1 MNKTLFRNAWVI
13 VVAAVGLASCSES
26 NEATGEKEV
35 FVPTVHIVKG
45 KVEKGPMVRG
55 SQIDMRT
62 LDQYMVPTGNSY
74 TATIENNTG
83 DFNFGSLKVNTPYAK
98 LTADG
103 YFFNEV
109 DGKLSTGTIK
119 LDAIVDL
126 SDNSTVNV
134 NVLTHLKSKRI
145 NHLIANEGKTFK
157 EANEQAQ
164 RELLTQFGLQEYA
177 TKDASKF
184 SITSGDDA
192 AGALIAVSSLILSDR
207 SEAEIV
213 EYLSLLSNEFS
224 TTGTFSDTTKKK
236 LKSTRNYLN
245 GRLDKIAT
253 NIKERYKE
261 LGYEVGVKDLA
272 SFFDWD
278 NDGIAGN
285 ELDESSTVQLSQ
297 NQISVPAEGGNF
309 TVKIESEKPYF
320 LDPPSEIKGSDT
332 GLDQYPSTSVSPDQI
347 FKTDFYEEGAN
358 TNVPESEKVTSIEN
372 NVIKIHVGA
381 TLSHKPESW
390 SIKIYNARG
399 VIAAEIAITQSGNQ
413 NIKINTPKLGSDG
426 INIVSAVFLYMRDAV
441 KTERYLEGKYAQNP
455 HNPFSSNDNSIAS
468 CWSYYYKSISQLVEI
483 KKYDKNELDC
493 YQPFLNTYIA
503 LNYYMLSSHWGKLPF
518 YTEPLA
524 SVVDR
529 PAPMSEGDIL
539 AALSN
544 LLEEAIPYLEEKKN
558 DAFTDANSAFFVSKD
573 VARVLLAYVRCNQK
587 NFDSAL
593 PLLEK
598 VIGNGYYSLIQSAP
612 VNYKNDSECILGF
625 VVDGETRASNNLKEQ
640 CYPCLDYKDVILTAA
655 ECLYHTRNT
664 AKAKEYIQMVCKT
677 KSLSVDDSDILKA
690 IATLRYK
697 LQTPNYLTFIR
708 RNGLGQSYMG
718 LNANETYQLL
728 WPIPQ
733 SEIDMNPT
741 ITQNPGYW

>member
-1 MNKTLFRNAWVI
+1 MKKALFRNIWI
-13 VVAAVGLASCSES
+13 VVVAVVGLASCSES
-26 NEATGEKEV
+26 KEATGEKEV

-45 KVEKGPMVRG
+45 KVEKGPLVRG

-62 LDQYMVPTGNSY
+62 LDQNMVPTGNSY
-74 TATIENNTG
+74 TTTIENNTG

-164 RELLTQFGLQEYA
+164 RELLAQFGLQGYA

-224 TTGTFSDTTKKK
+224 TTGTFSDTTKGK

-297 NQISVPAEGGNF
+297 NQISVPAEGGDF

-332 GLDQYPSTSVSPDQI
+332 GLDQYPSESVSPEH
-347 FKTDFYEEGAN
+347 FFSNFYEEGAN
-358 TNVPESEKVTSIEN
+358 TSVPENEKVTSIEN
-372 NVIKIHVGA
+372 NVVKIHVGA
-381 TLSHKPESW
+381 TLSRKPESW

-441 KTERYLEGKYAQNP
+441 KTERYLEGKYAQNS

-503 LNYYMLSSHWGKLPF
+503 LNYYMLSSHWGNLPF
-518 YTEPLA
+518 YIEPLTGIYCHPKKE
-524 SVVDR
+524 D
-529 PAPMSEGDIL
+529 EIL
-539 AALSN
+539 AILSN
-544 LLEEAIPYLEEKKN
+544 LLEEAIPSLEEKKN
-558 DAFTDANSAFFVSKD
+558 DAFTDANSALFVSKD

-587 NFDSAL
+587 KFDSAL

-625 VVDGETRASNNLKEQ
+625 VVNDETRAGNNKNVQ

-655 ECLYHTRNT
+655 ECLYHTGNT

-718 LNANETYQLL
+718 LSAYETYQLL

-733 SEIDMNPT
+733 REVAFNPT
-741 ITQNPGYW
+741 MAQNPGY

>member
-1 MNKTLFRNAWVI
+1 MKKTLFRNAYVV
-13 VVAAVGLASCSES
+13 VVAALGFASCSES
-26 NEATGEKEV
+26 NEATGGGEV

-45 KVEKGPMVRG
+45 KVEKGPLVRG

-109 DGKLSTGTIK
+109 NGKLSTGTIK

-145 NHLIANEGKTFK
+145 NYLTANEGKTFK

-164 RELLTQFGLQEYA
+164 RELLTQFGLQGYA

-207 SEAEIV
+207 SEAKIV

-245 GRLDKIAT
+245 GRLDVIAT

-297 NQISVPAEGGNF
+297 NQISVPAEGGDF

-347 FKTDFYEEGAN
+347 FKTGLYEEGAN

-381 TLSHKPESW
+381 TLSRKPESW

-399 VIAAEIAITQSGNQ
+399 VIAAEIAITQKGDPNA
-413 NIKINTPKLGSDG
+413 KINTPKLGSDG
-426 INIVSAVFLYMRDAV
+426 ANEMNFVLESMRNFIE
-441 KTERYLEGKYAQNP
+441 KERYLEGKYAQNP
-455 HNPFSSNDNSIAS
+455 GQPFSPADNGISNCYGKAWKPINS
-468 CWSYYYKSISQLVEI
+468 LVYLKDI
-483 KKYDKNELDC
+483 DKNALGC

-503 LNYYMLSSHWGKLPF
+503 LNYYMLSSHWGKSPF
-518 YTEPLA
+518 FTEAL
-524 SVVDR
+524 DF
-529 PAPMSEGDIL
+529 GDFHIVSKEEDEIL
-539 AALSN
+539 AILSN
-544 LLEEAIPYLEEKKN
+544 ILEEAIPCLEEKKN
-558 DAFTDANSAFFVSKD
+558 DAFTDANSALFVSKD

-587 NFDSAL
+587 KFDSAL

-625 VVDGETRASNNLKEQ
+625 EMGTRAGNNENVQ

-655 ECLYHTRNT
+655 ECLYHTGNT

-708 RNGLGQSYMG
+708 RNDLGQSYMG
-718 LNANETYQLL
+718 LSAYETYQLL
-728 WPIPQ
+728 WPFPYNEVILN
-733 SEIDMNPT
+733 DNL
-741 ITQNPGYW
+741 TQNPGYR

>member
-1 MNKTLFRNAWVI
+1 MKKALFRNIWI
-13 VVAAVGLASCSES
+13 VVVAVVGLASCSES
-26 NEATGEKEV
+26 KEATGEKEV

-45 KVEKGPMVRG
+45 KVEKGPLVRG

-62 LDQYMVPTGNSY
+62 LDQNMVPTGNSY
-74 TATIENNTG
+74 TTTIENNTG

-164 RELLTQFGLQEYA
+164 RELLAQFGLQGYA

-224 TTGTFSDTTKKK
+224 TTGTFSDTTKGK

-297 NQISVPAEGGNF
+297 NQISVPAEGGDF

-332 GLDQYPSTSVSPDQI
+332 GLDQYPSESVSPEH
-347 FKTDFYEEGAN
+347 FFSNFYEEGAN
-358 TNVPESEKVTSIEN
+358 TSVPESEKVTSIEN
-372 NVIKIHVGA
+372 NVVKIHVGA
-381 TLSHKPESW
+381 TLSRKPESW

-441 KTERYLEGKYAQNP
+441 KTERYLEGKYAQNS

-503 LNYYMLSSHWGKLPF
+503 LNYYMLSSHWGNLPF
-518 YTEPLA
+518 YIEPLTGIYCHPKKE
-524 SVVDR
+524 D
-529 PAPMSEGDIL
+529 EIL
-539 AALSN
+539 AILSN
-544 LLEEAIPYLEEKKN
+544 LLEEAIPSLEEKKN
-558 DAFTDANSAFFVSKD
+558 DAFTDANSALFVSKD

-587 NFDSAL
+587 KFDSAL

-625 VVDGETRASNNLKEQ
+625 VVNDETRAGNNKNVQ

-655 ECLYHTRNT
+655 ECLYHTGNT

-718 LNANETYQLL
+718 LDANKTYQLL
-728 WPIPQ
+728 WPFPQ
-733 SEIDMNPT
+733 REVDFNYNL
-741 ITQNPGYW
+741 TQNPGYR

>member
-1 MNKTLFRNAWVI
+1 MKKTLFRNAWV
-13 VVAAVGLASCSES
+13 VVLAALGFASCSES

-45 KVEKGPMVRG
+45 KVEKGPLVRG
-55 SQIDMRT
+55 SQIDMQT

-164 RELLTQFGLQEYA
+164 RELLAQFGLQGYA

-224 TTGTFSDTTKKK
+224 TTGTFSDTTKGK

-245 GRLDKIAT
+245 GKLDVIAT

-261 LGYEVGVKDLA
+261 LGYEVDVKDLA

-297 NQISVPAEGGNF
+297 NQISVPAEGGDF

-332 GLDQYPSTSVSPDQI
+332 GLDQYPSTSVSPDHI

-381 TLSHKPESW
+381 TLSRKPESW

-518 YTEPLA
+518 FTEQLA

-529 PAPMSEGDIL
+529 PVPMSESDIL
-539 AALSN
+539 AILSN
-544 LLEEAIPYLEEKKN
+544 LLEEAMPSLEEKKN

-573 VARVLLAYVRCNQK
+573 VTRVLLAYVRCNQK
-587 NFDSAL
+587 KFDSAL

-598 VIGNGYYSLIQSAP
+598 VIDNGYYSLIQSAP
-612 VNYKNDSECILGF
+612 MNYKNDSECILGF
-625 VVDGETRASNNLKEQ
+625 EIGTRAGSNENEQ

-655 ECLYHTRNT
+655 ECLYHTGNT
-664 AKAKEYIQMVCKT
+664 TKAKEYIQMVCKA

-733 SEIDMNPT
+733 WEMDMNPT
-741 ITQNPGYW
+741 ITQNPGY

>member
-1 MNKTLFRNAWVI
+1 MKKALFRNIWVV
-13 VVAAVGLASCSES
+13 VVAVVGLASCSES
-26 NEATGEKEV
+26 NEATGGGEV

-45 KVEKGPMVRG
+45 KVEKGPLVRG

-74 TATIENNTG
+74 TTTIENNTG

-164 RELLTQFGLQEYA
+164 RELLAQFGLQGYA

-224 TTGTFSDTTKKK
+224 TTGTFSDTTKEK

-297 NQISVPAEGGNF
+297 NQISVPAEGGDF

-320 LDPPSEIKGSDT
+320 LNPPSEIKGSDT
-332 GLDQYPSTSVSPDQI
+332 GLDQYPSESVSPEH
-347 FKTDFYEEGAN
+347 FFSNFYEEGAN
-358 TNVPESEKVTSIEN
+358 TSVPESEKVTSIEN
-372 NVIKIHVGA
+372 NVVKIHVGA
-381 TLSHKPESW
+381 TLSRKPESW

-399 VIAAEIAITQSGNQ
+399 VIAAEIAMIQSGNQ
-413 NIKINTPKLGSDG
+413 NIKINTPKLGSAG
-426 INIVSAVFLYMRDAV
+426 IHAVSNFLLYMRDAI

-455 HNPFSSNDNSIAS
+455 HNPFSSNDNSIAN

-503 LNYYMLSSHWGKLPF
+503 LNYYMLSSHWGNLPF
-518 YTEPLA
+518 YIEPLTGIYCHPKKE
-524 SVVDR
+524 D
-529 PAPMSEGDIL
+529 EIL
-539 AALSN
+539 AILSN
-544 LLEEAIPYLEEKKN
+544 LLEEAIPSLEEKKN
-558 DAFTDANSAFFVSKD
+558 DAFTDANSALFVSKD

-587 NFDSAL
+587 KFDSAL
-593 PLLEK
+593 PLLEE
-598 VIGNGYYSLIQSAP
+598 VIGNGYYSLIQSGH
-612 VNYKNDSECILGF
+612 VHYQKDSECILGF
-625 VVDGETRASNNLKEQ
+625 EIGTRAGNNENEQ

-655 ECLYHTRNT
+655 ECLYHTGNT
-664 AKAKEYIQMVCKT
+664 AKAKEYIQMVCKV

-718 LNANETYQLL
+718 LSAYETYQLL

-733 SEIDMNPT
+733 WEMDMNPA
-741 ITQNPGYW
+741 ITQNPGY

>member
-1 MNKTLFRNAWVI
+1 MKKALFRNIWVV
-13 VVAAVGLASCSES
+13 VVAVVGLASCSES
-26 NEATGEKEV
+26 NEATGGGEV

-45 KVEKGPMVRG
+45 KVEKGPLVRG

-74 TATIENNTG
+74 TTTIENNTG

-164 RELLTQFGLQEYA
+164 RELLAQFGLQGYA

-224 TTGTFSDTTKKK
+224 TTGTFSDTTKEK

-245 GRLDKIAT
+245 GRFDVIAT

-261 LGYEVGVKDLA
+261 LGYEVDVKDLA

-297 NQISVPAEGGNF
+297 NQISVPAEGGDF

-320 LDPPSEIKGSDT
+320 LNPPSEIKGSDT

-358 TNVPESEKVTSIEN
+358 TSVPESEKVTSIEN
-372 NVIKIHVGA
+372 NVVKIHVGA
-381 TLSHKPESW
+381 TLSRKPESW

-399 VIAAEIAITQSGNQ
+399 VIAAEIAMTQSGNQ
-413 NIKINTPKLGSDG
+413 NIKINTPKLGSAG
-426 INIVSAVFLYMRDAV
+426 IHAVSNFLLYMRDAI

-455 HNPFSSNDNSIAS
+455 HSPFSSNDNSIAN

-518 YTEPLA
+518 YTEPLT
-524 SVVDR
+524 DR
-529 PAPMSEGDIL
+529 NCPPNGESDIL

-544 LLEEAIPYLEEKKN
+544 LLEEAKPSLDEKKN
-558 DAFTDANSAFFVSKD
+558 DAFTDANSALFVSKD

-587 NFDSAL
+587 KFDSAL

-598 VIGNGYYSLIQSAP
+598 VIDNGYYSLIQSAP

-625 VVDGETRASNNLKEQ
+625 VVNDETRAGNNENVQ

-655 ECLYHTRNT
+655 ECLYHTGNT

-690 IATLRYK
+690 IATVRYK
-697 LQTPNYLTFIR
+697 LQTPNYLIFIR
-708 RNGLGQSYMG
+708 RNDLGQSYMG
-718 LNANETYQLL
+718 LDANKTYQLL
-728 WPIPQ
+728 WPFPQ
-733 SEIDMNPT
+733 REVDFNYNL
-741 ITQNPGYW
+741 TQNPGYR

>member
-1 MNKTLFRNAWVI
+1 MKKALFRNIWVV
-13 VVAAVGLASCSES
+13 VVAVVGLASCSES
-26 NEATGEKEV
+26 NEATGGGEV

-45 KVEKGPMVRG
+45 KVEKGPLVRG

-74 TATIENNTG
+74 TTTIENNTG

-164 RELLTQFGLQEYA
+164 RELLAQFGLQGYA

-224 TTGTFSDTTKKK
+224 TTGTFSDTTKEK

-297 NQISVPAEGGNF
+297 NQISVPAEGGDF

-332 GLDQYPSTSVSPDQI
+332 GLDQYPSESVSPEH
-347 FKTDFYEEGAN
+347 FFSNFYEEGAN
-358 TNVPESEKVTSIEN
+358 TSVPESEKVTSIEN
-372 NVIKIHVGA
+372 NVVKIHVGA
-381 TLSHKPESW
+381 TLSRKPESW

-399 VIAAEIAITQSGNQ
+399 VIAAEIAMTQSGNQ

-441 KTERYLEGKYAQNP
+441 KTERYLEGKYAQNS

-503 LNYYMLSSHWGKLPF
+503 LNYYMLSSHWGNLPF
-518 YTEPLA
+518 YIEPLTGIYCHPKKE
-524 SVVDR
+524 D
-529 PAPMSEGDIL
+529 EIL
-539 AALSN
+539 AILSN
-544 LLEEAIPYLEEKKN
+544 LLEEAIPSLEEKKN
-558 DAFTDANSAFFVSKD
+558 DAFTDANSALFVSKD

-587 NFDSAL
+587 KFDSAL

-625 VVDGETRASNNLKEQ
+625 EIGTRAGNNENEQ

-655 ECLYHTRNT
+655 ECLYHTGNT
-664 AKAKEYIQMVCKT
+664 AKAKEYIQMVCKV

-718 LNANETYQLL
+718 LDANKTYQLL
-728 WPIPQ
+728 WPFPQ
-733 SEIDMNPT
+733 REVDFNYNL
-741 ITQNPGYW
+741 TQNPGYR

>member
-1 MNKTLFRNAWVI
+1 MKKALFRNIWVV
-13 VVAAVGLASCSES
+13 VVAVVGLASCSES
-26 NEATGEKEV
+26 NEATGGGEV

-45 KVEKGPMVRG
+45 KVEKGPLVRG

-74 TATIENNTG
+74 TTTIENNTG

-145 NHLIANEGKTFK
+145 NHLIANESKTFK

-164 RELLTQFGLQEYA
+164 RELLAQFGLQGYA

-224 TTGTFSDTTKKK
+224 TTGTFSDTTKGK

-297 NQISVPAEGGNF
+297 NQISVPAEGGDF

-320 LDPPSEIKGSDT
+320 LNPPSEIKGSDT
-332 GLDQYPSTSVSPDQI
+332 GLDQYPSESVSPEH
-347 FKTDFYEEGAN
+347 FFSNFYEEGAN
-358 TNVPESEKVTSIEN
+358 TSVPESEKVTSIEN
-372 NVIKIHVGA
+372 NVVKIHVGA
-381 TLSHKPESW
+381 TLSRKPESW

-441 KTERYLEGKYAQNP
+441 KTERYLEGKYAQNS

-468 CWSYYYKSISQLVEI
+468 CWNYYYKSISQLVEI

-503 LNYYMLSSHWGKLPF
+503 LNYYMLSSHWGNLPF
-518 YTEPLA
+518 YIEPLTGIYCHPKKE
-524 SVVDR
+524 D
-529 PAPMSEGDIL
+529 EIL
-539 AALSN
+539 AILSN
-544 LLEEAIPYLEEKKN
+544 LLEEAIPSLEEKKN
-558 DAFTDANSAFFVSKD
+558 DAFTDANSALFVSKD

-587 NFDSAL
+587 KFDSAL

-598 VIGNGYYSLIQSAP
+598 VIDNGYYSLIQSAP

-625 VVDGETRASNNLKEQ
+625 VVNDETRAGNNKNVQ

-655 ECLYHTRNT
+655 ECLYHTGNT

-718 LNANETYQLL
+718 LSAYETYQLL

-733 SEIDMNPT
+733 WEMDMNPA
-741 ITQNPGYW
+741 ITQNPGY

>member
-1 MNKTLFRNAWVI
+1 MKKALFRNILVA

-26 NEATGEKEV
+26 NEATGEKEI

-45 KVEKGPMVRG
+45 KVEKGPLVRG

-62 LDQYMVPTGNSY
+62 LDQ
-74 TATIENNTG
+74 NTG

-109 DGKLSTGTIK
+109 DGKLSTSTIK

-164 RELLTQFGLQEYA
+164 RELLAQFGLQGYA

-224 TTGTFSDTTKKK
+224 TIGTFSDTTKKK

-297 NQISVPAEGGNF
+297 NQISVPAEGGDF

-320 LDPPSEIKGSDT
+320 LDPPSEITGSDT
-332 GLDQYPSTSVSPDQI
+332 GLDQYPSESVSPEH
-347 FKTDFYEEGAN
+347 FFSNLYEEGAN

-381 TLSHKPESW
+381 TLSRKPESW

-399 VIAAEIAITQSGNQ
+399 VIAAEIAMTQSGNQ
-413 NIKINTPKLGSDG
+413 NIKINTPKLGSAG
-426 INIVSAVFLYMRDAV
+426 IQAVSNFLLYMRDAI
-441 KTERYLEGKYAQNP
+441 KTERYLEGKYVQNP
-455 HNPFSSNDNSIAS
+455 HKPFSSNDNSIAN
-468 CWSYYYKSISQLVEI
+468 CWNYYYKSISQLVEI

-587 NFDSAL
+587 KFDSAL

-612 VNYKNDSECILGF
+612 VNYKKDSECILGF
-625 VVDGETRASNNLKEQ
+625 EMGTRAGSNENEQ

-655 ECLYHTRNT
+655 ECLYHTGNT
-664 AKAKEYIQMVCKT
+664 TKAKEYIQMVCKT

-718 LNANETYQLL
+718 LGANETYQLL

-733 SEIDMNPT
+733 WEMDMNPT

>member
-1 MNKTLFRNAWVI
+1 MKKALFRNIWVA
-13 VVAAVGLASCSES
+13 VVAAVGFASCSES

-45 KVEKGPMVRG
+45 KVEKGPLVRG

-126 SDNSTVNV
+126 SNNSTVNV

-164 RELLTQFGLQEYA
+164 RELLAQFGLQGYA

-245 GRLDKIAT
+245 GRLNKIAT

-297 NQISVPAEGGNF
+297 NQISVPAEGGDF

-320 LDPPSEIKGSDT
+320 LDPPSEITGSDT

-347 FKTDFYEEGAN
+347 FKTGLYEEGAN
-358 TNVPESEKVTSIEN
+358 TNVPESEKATSIEN

-381 TLSHKPESW
+381 TLSRKPESW

-399 VIAAEIAITQSGNQ
+399 VIAAEIAMTQSGNQ

-426 INIVSAVFLYMRDAV
+426 IKVVNGILGYMRDAV

-455 HNPFSSNDNSIAS
+455 HKPFSSNDNSIAN
-468 CWSYYYKSISQLVEI
+468 CWNYYYKSISQLVEI

-493 YQPFLNTYIA
+493 YQPFLNT
-503 LNYYMLSSHWGKLPF
+503 
-518 YTEPLA
+518 
-524 SVVDR
+524 
-529 PAPMSEGDIL
+529 
-539 AALSN
+539 
-544 LLEEAIPYLEEKKN
+544 
-558 DAFTDANSAFFVSKD
+558 
-573 VARVLLAYVRCNQK
+573 
-587 NFDSAL
+587 
-593 PLLEK
+593 
-598 VIGNGYYSLIQSAP
+598 
-612 VNYKNDSECILGF
+612 
-625 VVDGETRASNNLKEQ
+625 
-640 CYPCLDYKDVILTAA
+640 
-655 ECLYHTRNT
+655 
-664 AKAKEYIQMVCKT
+664 
-677 KSLSVDDSDILKA
+677 
-690 IATLRYK
+690 
-697 LQTPNYLTFIR
+697 
-708 RNGLGQSYMG
+708 
-718 LNANETYQLL
+718 
-728 WPIPQ
+728 
-733 SEIDMNPT
+733 
-741 ITQNPGYW
+741 

>member
-1 MNKTLFRNAWVI
+1 MKKALFRNIWVA

-35 FVPTVHIVKG
+35 FIPTVHIVKG
-45 KVEKGPMVRG
+45 KVEKGPLVRG

-157 EANEQAQ
+157 EADEQAQ
-164 RELLTQFGLQEYA
+164 RELLAQFGLQGYA

-224 TTGTFSDTTKKK
+224 TTGTFSDTTKGK

-245 GRLDKIAT
+245 GKLDVIAT

-261 LGYEVGVKDLA
+261 LGYEVDVKDLA

-297 NQISVPAEGGNF
+297 NQISVPAEGGDF

-332 GLDQYPSTSVSPDQI
+332 GLDQYPSTSVSPDHI

-381 TLSHKPESW
+381 TLSRKPESW

-518 YTEPLA
+518 FTEQLA

-529 PAPMSEGDIL
+529 PVPMSESDIL
-539 AALSN
+539 AILSN
-544 LLEEAIPYLEEKKN
+544 LLEEAMPSLEEKKN

-587 NFDSAL
+587 KFDSAL

-612 VNYKNDSECILGF
+612 VNYKKDSECILGF
-625 VVDGETRASNNLKEQ
+625 EMGTRAGSNENEQ

-655 ECLYHTRNT
+655 ECLYHTGNT
-664 AKAKEYIQMVCKT
+664 TKAKEYIQMVCKT

-733 SEIDMNPT
+733 WEMDMNPT
-741 ITQNPGYW
+741 ITQNPGY

>member
-1 MNKTLFRNAWVI
+1 MKKALFRNIWVA

-164 RELLTQFGLQEYA
+164 RELLAQFGLQGYA

-184 SITSGDDA
+184 SIISGDDA

-297 NQISVPAEGGNF
+297 NQISVPADGGNF
-309 TVKIESEKPYF
+309 TAKIESEKPYF
-320 LDPPSEIKGSDT
+320 LDPPSEITGSDT

-347 FKTDFYEEGAN
+347 FKTGLYEEGAN

-381 TLSHKPESW
+381 TLSRKPESW

-399 VIAAEIAITQSGNQ
+399 VIAAEIAMTQSGNQ

-426 INIVSAVFLYMRDAV
+426 IKIVNGVFQYMRDAII
-441 KTERYLEGKYAQNP
+441 KERYLEGKYAQNP
-455 HNPFSSNDNSIAS
+455 HKPFSSNDNSIAN
-468 CWSYYYKSISQLVEI
+468 CWNYYYKSISQLVEI

-529 PAPMSEGDIL
+529 PVPMSESDIL
-539 AALSN
+539 AILSN
-544 LLEEAIPYLEEKKN
+544 LLEEAIPCLEGKKN

-587 NFDSAL
+587 KFDSAL

-612 VNYKNDSECILGF
+612 VNYKKDSECILGF
-625 VVDGETRASNNLKEQ
+625 EMGTRAGSNENEQ

-655 ECLYHTRNT
+655 ECLYHTGNT
-664 AKAKEYIQMVCKT
+664 TKAKEYIQMVCKT
-677 KSLSVDDSDILKA
+677 KSLSVDESDILKA

-733 SEIDMNPT
+733 WEMDMNPT

>member
-1 MNKTLFRNAWVI
+1 MKKALFRNIWVV
-13 VVAAVGLASCSES
+13 VVAVVGLASCSES
-26 NEATGEKEV
+26 NEATGGGEV

-45 KVEKGPMVRG
+45 KVEKGPLVRG

-74 TATIENNTG
+74 TTTIENNTG

-164 RELLTQFGLQEYA
+164 RELLAQFGLQGYA

-224 TTGTFSDTTKKK
+224 TTGTFSDTTKEK

-245 GRLDKIAT
+245 GRLDVIAT

-297 NQISVPAEGGNF
+297 NQISVPAEGGDF

-320 LDPPSEIKGSDT
+320 LNPPSEIKGSDT
-332 GLDQYPSTSVSPDQI
+332 GLDQYPSESVSPEH
-347 FKTDFYEEGAN
+347 FFSNFYEEGAN
-358 TNVPESEKVTSIEN
+358 TSVPESEKVTSIEN
-372 NVIKIHVGA
+372 NVVKIHVGA
-381 TLSHKPESW
+381 TLSRKPESW

-399 VIAAEIAITQSGNQ
+399 VIAAEIAMIQSGNQ
-413 NIKINTPKLGSDG
+413 NIKINTPKLGSAG
-426 INIVSAVFLYMRDAV
+426 IHTVSNFLLYMRDAI

-455 HNPFSSNDNSIAS
+455 HNPFSSNDNSIAN

-503 LNYYMLSSHWGKLPF
+503 LNYYMLSSHWGNLPF
-518 YTEPLA
+518 YIEPLTGIYCHPKKE
-524 SVVDR
+524 D
-529 PAPMSEGDIL
+529 EIL
-539 AALSN
+539 AILSN
-544 LLEEAIPYLEEKKN
+544 LLEEAIPSLEEKKN
-558 DAFTDANSAFFVSKD
+558 DAFTDANSALFVSKD

-587 NFDSAL
+587 KFDSAL
-593 PLLEK
+593 PLLEE
-598 VIGNGYYSLIQSAP
+598 VIGNGYYSLIQSGH
-612 VNYKNDSECILGF
+612 VHYQKDSECILGF
-625 VVDGETRASNNLKEQ
+625 EIGTRAGNNENEQ

-655 ECLYHTRNT
+655 ECLYHTGNT
-664 AKAKEYIQMVCKT
+664 AKAKEYIQMVCKV

-718 LNANETYQLL
+718 LSAYETYQLL

-733 SEIDMNPT
+733 WEMDMNPA
-741 ITQNPGYW
+741 ITQNPGY

>member
-1 MNKTLFRNAWVI
+1 MKKALFRNIWVV
-13 VVAAVGLASCSES
+13 VVAVVGLASCSES
-26 NEATGEKEV
+26 NEATGGGEV

-45 KVEKGPMVRG
+45 KVEKGPLVRG

-74 TATIENNTG
+74 TTTIENNTG

-145 NHLIANEGKTFK
+145 NYLIANEGKTFK

-164 RELLTQFGLQEYA
+164 RELLAQFGLQGYA

-224 TTGTFSDTTKKK
+224 TTGTFSDTTKEK

-245 GRLDKIAT
+245 GRLDVIAT

-261 LGYEVGVKDLA
+261 LGYEVDVKDLA

-297 NQISVPAEGGNF
+297 NQISVPAEGGDF

-332 GLDQYPSTSVSPDQI
+332 GLDQYPSESVSPEH
-347 FKTDFYEEGAN
+347 FFSNFYEEGAN
-358 TNVPESEKVTSIEN
+358 TSVPESEKVTSIEN
-372 NVIKIHVGA
+372 NVVKIHVGA
-381 TLSHKPESW
+381 TLSRKPESW

-399 VIAAEIAITQSGNQ
+399 VIAAEIAITQKGKT
-413 NIKINTPKLGSDG
+413 IIITNTPKLGSAG
-426 INIVSAVFLYMRDAV
+426 IHAVSNFLLYMRDAI

-455 HNPFSSNDNSIAS
+455 HNPFSSNDNSIAN

-518 YTEPLA
+518 YTEPLT
-524 SVVDR
+524 DR
-529 PAPMSEGDIL
+529 NCPPNGESDIL

-544 LLEEAIPYLEEKKN
+544 LLEEAIPSLDEKKN
-558 DAFTDANSAFFVSKD
+558 DAFTDANSALFVSKD

-587 NFDSAL
+587 KFDSAL

-625 VVDGETRASNNLKEQ
+625 EMGTRAGSNENEQ

-655 ECLYHTRNT
+655 ECLYHTGNT
-664 AKAKEYIQMVCKT
+664 TKAKEYIQMVCKA

-697 LQTPNYLTFIR
+697 LQTLNYLTFIR

-718 LNANETYQLL
+718 LNDNETYQLL
-728 WPIPQ
+728 WPFPQ
-733 SEIDMNPT
+733 REVDFNYNL
-741 ITQNPGYW
+741 TQNPGYR

>member
-1 MNKTLFRNAWVI
+1 MKKALFRNIWVAL
-13 VVAAVGLASCSES
+13 VAAVGLASCIES

-45 KVEKGPMVRG
+45 KVEKGPLVSG

-109 DGKLSTGTIK
+109 NGKLSTGTIK

-164 RELLTQFGLQEYA
+164 RELLAQFGLQGYA

-224 TTGTFSDTTKKK
+224 TTGTFSDTTKGK

-245 GRLDKIAT
+245 GKLDVIAT

-261 LGYEVGVKDLA
+261 LGYEVDVKDLA

-297 NQISVPAEGGNF
+297 NQISVPAEGGDF

-332 GLDQYPSTSVSPDQI
+332 GLDQYPSTSVSPDHI

-381 TLSHKPESW
+381 TLSRKPESW

-518 YTEPLA
+518 FTEQLA

-529 PAPMSEGDIL
+529 PVPMSESDIL
-539 AALSN
+539 AILSN
-544 LLEEAIPYLEEKKN
+544 LLEEAMPSLEEKKN

-587 NFDSAL
+587 KFDSAL

-612 VNYKNDSECILGF
+612 VNYKKDSECILGF
-625 VVDGETRASNNLKEQ
+625 EMGTRAGSNENEQ
-640 CYPCLDYKDVILTAA
+640 CYPYLDYKDVILTAA
-655 ECLYHTRNT
+655 ECLYHTGNT
-664 AKAKEYIQMVCKT
+664 TKAKEYIQMVCKT

-690 IATLRYK
+690 IATLRFK

-708 RNGLGQSYMG
+708 RNSLGQSYMG
-718 LNANETYQLL
+718 LSAYETYQLL

-733 SEIDMNPT
+733 SEIAFNPT
-741 ITQNPGYW
+741 MAQNPGYR

>member
-1 MNKTLFRNAWVI
+1 M
-13 VVAAVGLASCSES
+13 
-26 NEATGEKEV
+26 
-35 FVPTVHIVKG
+35 
-45 KVEKGPMVRG
+45 
-55 SQIDMRT
+55 
-62 LDQYMVPTGNSY
+62 
-74 TATIENNTG
+74 
-83 DFNFGSLKVNTPYAK
+83 
-98 LTADG
+98 
-103 YFFNEV
+103 
-109 DGKLSTGTIK
+109 
-119 LDAIVDL
+119 
-126 SDNSTVNV
+126 
-134 NVLTHLKSKRI
+134 
-145 NHLIANEGKTFK
+145 
-157 EANEQAQ
+157 
-164 RELLTQFGLQEYA
+164 
-177 TKDASKF
+177 
-184 SITSGDDA
+184 
-192 AGALIAVSSLILSDR
+192 
-207 SEAEIV
+207 

-224 TTGTFSDTTKKK
+224 TTGTFSDTTKGK

-245 GRLDKIAT
+245 GRLDVIAT

-261 LGYEVGVKDLA
+261 LGYEVDVKDLA

-297 NQISVPAEGGNF
+297 NQISVPAEGGDF

-332 GLDQYPSTSVSPDQI
+332 GLDQYPSESVSPEH
-347 FKTDFYEEGAN
+347 FFSNFYEEGAN
-358 TNVPESEKVTSIEN
+358 TSVPESEKVTSIEN
-372 NVIKIHVGA
+372 NVVKIHVGA
-381 TLSHKPESW
+381 TLSRKPESW

-399 VIAAEIAITQSGNQ
+399 VIAAEIAMTQSGNQ

-455 HNPFSSNDNSIAS
+455 HNPFSSNDNSIAN

-518 YTEPLA
+518 YTEPLT
-524 SVVDR
+524 DR
-529 PAPMSEGDIL
+529 NCPPNGESDIL

-544 LLEEAIPYLEEKKN
+544 LLEEAIPSLDEKKN
-558 DAFTDANSAFFVSKD
+558 DAFTDANSALFVSKD

-587 NFDSAL
+587 KFDSAL

-612 VNYKNDSECILGF
+612 VHYQKDSECILGF
-625 VVDGETRASNNLKEQ
+625 VVNDETRAGNNENEQ
-640 CYPCLDYKDVILTAA
+640 CYPCLDYKDVILAAA
-655 ECLYHTRNT
+655 ECLYHTGNT
-664 AKAKEYIQMVCKT
+664 SKAKEYIQMVCKA

-718 LNANETYQLL
+718 LSAYETYQLL

-733 SEIDMNPT
+733 WEMDMNPA
-741 ITQNPGYW
+741 ITQNPGY

>member
-1 MNKTLFRNAWVI
+1 MKKALFRNIWI
-13 VVAAVGLASCSES
+13 VVVAVVGLASCSES
-26 NEATGEKEV
+26 KEATGEKEV

-45 KVEKGPMVRG
+45 KVEKGPLVRG

-62 LDQYMVPTGNSY
+62 LDQNMVPTGNSY
-74 TATIENNTG
+74 TTTIENNTG

-145 NHLIANEGKTFK
+145 NYLIANEGKTFK

-164 RELLTQFGLQEYA
+164 RELLAQFGLQGYA

-224 TTGTFSDTTKKK
+224 TTGTFSDTTKEK

-297 NQISVPAEGGNF
+297 NQISVPAEGGDF

-332 GLDQYPSTSVSPDQI
+332 GLDQYPSESVSPEH
-347 FKTDFYEEGAN
+347 FFSNFYEEGAN
-358 TNVPESEKVTSIEN
+358 TSVPESEKVTSIEN

-381 TLSHKPESW
+381 TLSRKPESW

-441 KTERYLEGKYAQNP
+441 KTERYLEGKYAQNS

-503 LNYYMLSSHWGKLPF
+503 LNYYMLSSHWGNLPF
-518 YTEPLA
+518 YIEPLTGIYCHPKKE
-524 SVVDR
+524 D
-529 PAPMSEGDIL
+529 EIL
-539 AALSN
+539 AILSN
-544 LLEEAIPYLEEKKN
+544 LLEEAIPSLEEKKN
-558 DAFTDANSAFFVSKD
+558 DAFTDANSALFVSKD

-587 NFDSAL
+587 KFDSAL

-625 VVDGETRASNNLKEQ
+625 VVNDETRAGNNKNVQ

-655 ECLYHTRNT
+655 ECLYHTGNT

-718 LNANETYQLL
+718 LSAYETYQLL

-733 SEIDMNPT
+733 REVAFNPT
-741 ITQNPGYW
+741 MAQNPGY

>member
-1 MNKTLFRNAWVI
+1 MKEALFRNIWVA
-13 VVAAVGLASCSES
+13 VVAVVGLASCSES
-26 NEATGEKEV
+26 KEATGEKEV

-45 KVEKGPMVRG
+45 KVEKGPLVRG

-164 RELLTQFGLQEYA
+164 RELLTQFGLQGYA

-224 TTGTFSDTTKKK
+224 TTGTFSDTTKEK

-245 GRLDKIAT
+245 GRLDVIAT

-261 LGYEVGVKDLA
+261 LGYEVDVKDLA

-297 NQISVPAEGGNF
+297 NQISVPAEGGDF

-332 GLDQYPSTSVSPDQI
+332 GLDQYPSESVSPEH
-347 FKTDFYEEGAN
+347 FFSNFYEEGAN
-358 TNVPESEKVTSIEN
+358 TSVPESEKVTSIEN
-372 NVIKIHVGA
+372 NVVKIHVGA
-381 TLSHKPESW
+381 TLSRKPESW

-441 KTERYLEGKYAQNP
+441 KTERYLEGKYAQNS

-503 LNYYMLSSHWGKLPF
+503 LNYYMLSSHWGNLPF
-518 YTEPLA
+518 YIEPLTGIYCHPKKE
-524 SVVDR
+524 D
-529 PAPMSEGDIL
+529 EIL
-539 AALSN
+539 AILSN
-544 LLEEAIPYLEEKKN
+544 LLEEAIPSLEEKKN
-558 DAFTDANSAFFVSKD
+558 DAFTDANSALFVSKD

-587 NFDSAL
+587 KFDSAL

-598 VIGNGYYSLIQSAP
+598 VIDNGYYSLIQSAP

-625 VVDGETRASNNLKEQ
+625 VVNDETRAGNNENVQ

-655 ECLYHTRNT
+655 ECLYHTGNT
-664 AKAKEYIQMVCKT
+664 AKAKEYIQMVCKA

-697 LQTPNYLTFIR
+697 LQAPNYLTFIR

-718 LNANETYQLL
+718 LSAYETYQLL

-741 ITQNPGYW
+741 ITQNPGY

>member
-1 MNKTLFRNAWVI
+1 MKKALFRNIWVV
-13 VVAAVGLASCSES
+13 VVAVVGLASCSES
-26 NEATGEKEV
+26 NEATGGGEV

-45 KVEKGPMVRG
+45 KVEKGPLVRG

-74 TATIENNTG
+74 TTTIENNTG

-164 RELLTQFGLQEYA
+164 RELLAQFGLQGYA

-224 TTGTFSDTTKKK
+224 TTGTFSDTTKEK

-245 GRLDKIAT
+245 GRLDVIAT

-297 NQISVPAEGGNF
+297 NQISVPAEGGDF

-358 TNVPESEKVTSIEN
+358 TSVPESEKVTSIEN
-372 NVIKIHVGA
+372 NVVKIHVGA
-381 TLSHKPESW
+381 TLSRKPESW

-399 VIAAEIAITQSGNQ
+399 VIAAEIAMTQSGNQ

-426 INIVSAVFLYMRDAV
+426 IHAVSNFLLYMRDAI

-503 LNYYMLSSHWGKLPF
+503 LNYYMLSSHWGNLPF
-518 YTEPLA
+518 YIEPLTGIYCHPKKE
-524 SVVDR
+524 D
-529 PAPMSEGDIL
+529 EIL
-539 AALSN
+539 AILSN
-544 LLEEAIPYLEEKKN
+544 LLEEAIPSLEEKKN
-558 DAFTDANSAFFVSKD
+558 DAFTDANSALFVSKD

-587 NFDSAL
+587 KFDSAL

-625 VVDGETRASNNLKEQ
+625 VVNDETRAGNNKNVQ

-655 ECLYHTRNT
+655 ECLYHTGNT
-664 AKAKEYIQMVCKT
+664 SKAKEYIQMVCKT

-718 LNANETYQLL
+718 LSAYETYQLL

-733 SEIDMNPT
+733 REVAFNPT
-741 ITQNPGYW
+741 MAQNPGY

>member
-1 MNKTLFRNAWVI
+1 MKKALFRNIWVA

-26 NEATGEKEV
+26 NEATGEKEI

-45 KVEKGPMVRG
+45 KVEKGPLVRG

-164 RELLTQFGLQEYA
+164 RELLAQFGLQGYA

-261 LGYEVGVKDLA
+261 LGCEVGVKDLA

-297 NQISVPAEGGNF
+297 NQISVPAEGGDF

-381 TLSHKPESW
+381 TLSRKPESW

-399 VIAAEIAITQSGNQ
+399 VIAAEIAMTQSGNQ
-413 NIKINTPKLGSDG
+413 NIKINTPKLGSAG
-426 INIVSAVFLYMRDAV
+426 IQAVSNFLLYMRDAI

-455 HNPFSSNDNSIAS
+455 HKPFSSNDNSIAN
-468 CWSYYYKSISQLVEI
+468 CWNYYYKSISQLVEI

-524 SVVDR
+524 NVVDR

-544 LLEEAIPYLEEKKN
+544 LLEEAIPCLEEKKN

-587 NFDSAL
+587 KFDSAL

-612 VNYKNDSECILGF
+612 VNYKKDSECILGF
-625 VVDGETRASNNLKEQ
+625 KMGTRAGSNENEQ

-655 ECLYHTRNT
+655 ECLYHTGNT
-664 AKAKEYIQMVCKT
+664 TKAKEYIQMVCKT
-677 KSLSVDDSDILKA
+677 KSLSVDESDILKA

-733 SEIDMNPT
+733 WEMDMNPT
-741 ITQNPGYW
+741 ITQNPGY

>member
-1 MNKTLFRNAWVI
+1 MKKALFRNIWVA

-35 FVPTVHIVKG
+35 FVSAVHIVKG

-320 LDPPSEIKGSDT
+320 LDPPSEITGSDT

-544 LLEEAIPYLEEKKN
+544 LLEEAMPSLEEKKN

-587 NFDSAL
+587 KFDSAL

-598 VIGNGYYSLIQSAP
+598 VIDNGYYSLIQSAP

-625 VVDGETRASNNLKEQ
+625 KMDTRAGNNENVQ

-655 ECLYHTRNT
+655 ECLYHTGNT
-664 AKAKEYIQMVCKT
+664 TKAKEYIQMVCKT

-690 IATLRYK
+690 IATVRYK

>member
-1 MNKTLFRNAWVI
+1 MKKALFRNIWVV
-13 VVAAVGLASCSES
+13 VVAVVGLASCSES
-26 NEATGEKEV
+26 NEATGGGEV

-45 KVEKGPMVRG
+45 KVEKGPLVRG

-74 TATIENNTG
+74 TTTIENNTG

-164 RELLTQFGLQEYA
+164 RELLVQFGLQGYA

-224 TTGTFSDTTKKK
+224 TTGTFSDTTKEK

-245 GRLDKIAT
+245 GRLDVIAT

-297 NQISVPAEGGNF
+297 NQISVPAEGGDF

-332 GLDQYPSTSVSPDQI
+332 GLDQYPSESVSPEH
-347 FKTDFYEEGAN
+347 FFSNFYEEGAN
-358 TNVPESEKVTSIEN
+358 TSVPESEKVTSIEN
-372 NVIKIHVGA
+372 NVVKIHVGA
-381 TLSHKPESW
+381 TLSRKPESW

-441 KTERYLEGKYAQNP
+441 KTERYLEGKYAQNS

-503 LNYYMLSSHWGKLPF
+503 LNYYMLSSHWGNLPF
-518 YTEPLA
+518 YIEPLTGIYCHPKKE
-524 SVVDR
+524 D
-529 PAPMSEGDIL
+529 EIL
-539 AALSN
+539 AILSN
-544 LLEEAIPYLEEKKN
+544 LLEEAIPSLEEKKN
-558 DAFTDANSAFFVSKD
+558 DAFTDANSALFVSKD

-587 NFDSAL
+587 KFDSAL

-598 VIGNGYYSLIQSAP
+598 VIDNGYYSLIQSAP

-625 VVDGETRASNNLKEQ
+625 VVNDETRAGNNENVQ

-655 ECLYHTRNT
+655 ECLYHTGNT
-664 AKAKEYIQMVCKT
+664 AKAKEYIQMVCKA

-718 LNANETYQLL
+718 LDANKTYQLL
-728 WPIPQ
+728 WPFPQ
-733 SEIDMNPT
+733 REVAFNPT
-741 ITQNPGYW
+741 MAQNPGY

>member
-1 MNKTLFRNAWVI
+1 MKKALFRNIWVA
-13 VVAAVGLASCSES
+13 VVAVVGLASCSES

-164 RELLTQFGLQEYA
+164 RELLAQFGLQGYA

-184 SITSGDDA
+184 SIISGDDA

-320 LDPPSEIKGSDT
+320 LDPPSEITGSDT

-347 FKTDFYEEGAN
+347 FKTGLYEEGAN

-381 TLSHKPESW
+381 TLSRKPESW

-399 VIAAEIAITQSGNQ
+399 VIAAEIAMTQKGDPNA
-413 NIKINTPKLGSDG
+413 KINTPKLGSTG
-426 INIVSAVFLYMRDAV
+426 IQAVSEFLLYMRDAII
-441 KTERYLEGKYAQNP
+441 KERYLEGKYAQNP
-455 HNPFSSNDNSIAS
+455 HKPFSSNDNSIAN
-468 CWSYYYKSISQLVEI
+468 CWNYYYKSISQLVEI

-529 PAPMSEGDIL
+529 PVPMSESDIL
-539 AALSN
+539 AILSN
-544 LLEEAIPYLEEKKN
+544 LLEEAIPCLEEKKN

-587 NFDSAL
+587 KFDSAL

-612 VNYKNDSECILGF
+612 VNYKKDSECILGF
-625 VVDGETRASNNLKEQ
+625 EMGTRAGSNENEQ

-655 ECLYHTRNT
+655 ECLYHTGNT
-664 AKAKEYIQMVCKT
+664 TKVKEYIQMVCKT
-677 KSLSVDDSDILKA
+677 KSLSVDESDILKA

-733 SEIDMNPT
+733 LEIDMNPT
-741 ITQNPGYW
+741 ITQNPGY

>member
-1 MNKTLFRNAWVI
+1 MKKALFRNIWVV
-13 VVAAVGLASCSES
+13 VVAALGFASCSES
-26 NEATGEKEV
+26 KEATGKKEV
-35 FVPTVHIVKG
+35 FVPTIHIVKG
-45 KVEKGPMVRG
+45 KVEKGPLVRG

-164 RELLTQFGLQEYA
+164 RELLAQFGLQGYA

-224 TTGTFSDTTKKK
+224 TTGTFSDTTKEK

-245 GRLDKIAT
+245 GRLDVIAT

-261 LGYEVGVKDLA
+261 LGYEVDVKDLA

-297 NQISVPAEGGNF
+297 NQISVPAEGGDF

-332 GLDQYPSTSVSPDQI
+332 GLDQYPSESVSPEH
-347 FKTDFYEEGAN
+347 FFSNFYEEGAN
-358 TNVPESEKVTSIEN
+358 TSVPESEKVTSIEN
-372 NVIKIHVGA
+372 NVVKIHVGA
-381 TLSHKPESW
+381 TLSRKPESW

-399 VIAAEIAITQSGNQ
+399 VIAAEIAMTQSGNQ

-426 INIVSAVFLYMRDAV
+426 IKVVNGILGYMRDAI

-455 HNPFSSNDNSIAS
+455 HNPFSSNDNSIAN
-468 CWSYYYKSISQLVEI
+468 CWNYYYKSISQLVEI

-503 LNYYMLSSHWGKLPF
+503 LNYYMLSSHWCKLPF
-518 YTEPLA
+518 FTEPLT
-524 SVVDR
+524 DR
-529 PAPMSEGDIL
+529 NCPPKGESDIL

-544 LLEEAIPYLEEKKN
+544 LLEEAIPSLEEKKN
-558 DAFTDANSAFFVSKD
+558 DAFTDANSALFVSKD

-587 NFDSAL
+587 KFDSAL
-593 PLLEK
+593 PLLEE

-612 VNYKNDSECILGF
+612 VHYQKDSECILGF
-625 VVDGETRASNNLKEQ
+625 VVNDETRAGNNENEQ
-640 CYPCLDYKDVILTAA
+640 CYPCLDYKDVILAAA
-655 ECLYHTRNT
+655 ECLYHTGNT
-664 AKAKEYIQMVCKT
+664 SKAKEYIQMVCKA

-718 LNANETYQLL
+718 LSTYETYQLL

-733 SEIDMNPT
+733 WEMDMNPA
-741 ITQNPGYW
+741 ITQNPGY

>member
-1 MNKTLFRNAWVI
+1 MKKALFKNIWVV
-13 VVAAVGLASCSES
+13 VVAVVGLASCSES

-45 KVEKGPMVRG
+45 KVEKGPLVRG

-74 TATIENNTG
+74 TTTIENNTG

-109 DGKLSTGTIK
+109 NGKLSTGTIK

-164 RELLTQFGLQEYA
+164 RELLAQFGLQGYA

-224 TTGTFSDTTKKK
+224 TTGTFSDTTKEK

-245 GRLDKIAT
+245 GRLDVIAT

-261 LGYEVGVKDLA
+261 LGYEVDVKDLA

-297 NQISVPAEGGNF
+297 NQISVPAEGGDF

-332 GLDQYPSTSVSPDQI
+332 GLDQYPSESVSPEH
-347 FKTDFYEEGAN
+347 FFSNFYEEGAN
-358 TNVPESEKVTSIEN
+358 TSVPESEKVTSIEN
-372 NVIKIHVGA
+372 NVVKIHVGA
-381 TLSHKPESW
+381 TLSRKPESW

-413 NIKINTPKLGSDG
+413 NIKINTPKLGSTG
-426 INIVSAVFLYMRDAV
+426 INVVSAVFLYMRDAI

-455 HNPFSSNDNSIAS
+455 HKPFSSNDNSIAN

-518 YTEPLA
+518 YTEPLT
-524 SVVDR
+524 DR
-529 PAPMSEGDIL
+529 NCPPNGESDIL

-544 LLEEAIPYLEEKKN
+544 LLEEAIPSLDEKKN
-558 DAFTDANSAFFVSKD
+558 DAFTDANSALFV
-573 VARVLLAYVRCNQK
+573 
-587 NFDSAL
+587 
-593 PLLEK
+593 
-598 VIGNGYYSLIQSAP
+598 
-612 VNYKNDSECILGF
+612 
-625 VVDGETRASNNLKEQ
+625 
-640 CYPCLDYKDVILTAA
+640 
-655 ECLYHTRNT
+655 
-664 AKAKEYIQMVCKT
+664 
-677 KSLSVDDSDILKA
+677 
-690 IATLRYK
+690 
-697 LQTPNYLTFIR
+697 
-708 RNGLGQSYMG
+708 
-718 LNANETYQLL
+718 
-728 WPIPQ
+728 
-733 SEIDMNPT
+733 
-741 ITQNPGYW
+741 